1 MNVAHSAVKVAACRQ
16 LKGAGDGQFQ
26 FSSLF
31 MKNIGDCRLI
41 GDAFGIFFNLHF
53 RHNSF
58 SNTLTALSSGRHE
71 KLYTFALSAI
81 RHTASAA
88 AAAAFISH

>member
-1 MNVAHSAVKVAACRQ
+1 MNIAHSAVKVAACRQ

-31 MKNIGDCRLI
+31 MKNKGDCRLI
-41 GDAFGIFFNLHF
+41 VDAFSFIFYLHF

-71 KLYTFALSAI
+71 KPYIFPFSAI
-81 RHTASAA
+81 RHIASAA